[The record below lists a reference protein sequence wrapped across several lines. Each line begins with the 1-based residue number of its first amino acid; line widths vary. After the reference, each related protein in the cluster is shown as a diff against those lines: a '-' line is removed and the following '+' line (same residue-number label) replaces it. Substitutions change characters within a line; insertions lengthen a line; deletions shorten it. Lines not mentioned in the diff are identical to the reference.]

1 MYNWFNTN
9 IILQIL
15 SEEVDSTFINSE
27 NNISYD
33 AHRFVLR
40 LNERGGTNVLDYQFL
55 VSVIQRKI

>member
-15 SEEVDSTFINSE
+15 SEEVDATFINSE
-27 NNISYD
+27 NNISSD

-40 LNERGGTNVLDYQFL
+40 LNERGGTNVLGYQFL
-55 VSVIQRKI
+55 VSVIHRKI